1 MKQVANVLIT
11 LALVLVL
18 LALACAAFTGYVAYC
33 GMHKLNLDAFEE
45 PPRED
50 AARLG
55 SVLEAGLSWAM
66 RVCGAAVTVLGAALA
81 ARGQSLTQGLSSAVV
96 ILAGVVLISQHW
108 AAGVALG
115 VVAVAYVL
123 GIPWRRP
130 ALPGTTP
137 SGSNEPWQQLVPGLL
152 DPPLPDPGDNP

>member
-1 MKQVANVLIT
+1 MKQVGNVLIS
-11 LALVLVL
+11 LALGLVLQVL
-18 LALACAAFTGYVAYC
+18 LALACAAFTGYVACC
-33 GMHKLNLDAFEE
+33 GMHRFNLDAFEG
-45 PPRED
+45 PPRKD

-66 RVCGAAVTVLGAALA
+66 RVCGAAVTLLGATLA
-81 ARGQSLTQGLSSAVV
+81 ARRPSLTQELSSAVV

-123 GIPWRRP
+123 GIAWRRP
-130 ALPGTTP
+130 VHP
-137 SGSNEPWQQLVPGLL
+137 E
-152 DPPLPDPGDNP
+152 DNPEGV